1 MHTYGLGTDST
12 SPNSATGMTAEITP
26 FHNVLQYPH
35 VADLDLVSCKVI
47 NQTSHVGNQT
57 FQRSLVSLSERD
69 FLCPYETH
77 CLSLCLCCD
86 FFACDCKMKCPD
98 GCICYHDATWSTNVI
113 QCSGGNRQEIPP
125 LVPMDATVLHLEDNN
140 LTSLEPGMFLGRT
153 RLKEIHLGHSHIKDI
168 ENATFAGL
176 FHLEVLHLG
185 NNELNHISGREFDGL
200 GGSLTHL
207 YLQNNQLVSIDDGA
221 FKSLEKLKVLHLD
234 GNMLIAFPV
243 WEITSNRQMMELRLS
258 ANWWQCEC
266 EFVRKFRM
274 FIDAHIEVIP
284 DAKRIKC
291 TSMENGNSLTTS
303 RRGQQCSDDM
313 YSIIKQGTSFADH
326 LFGGHDVSLFVG
338 IAAVLVVL
346 IIITLFICK
355 IKESFQIWLHA
366 KYGIRLRMKRQH
378 ARLTQA
384 NLNKSDASND
394 GCGTL
399 FDAVILYS
407 MKDGQSFA
415 EEMTKQLQP
424 NGYKFC
430 FHHRDLPGIP
440 YTSEALKSA
449 ITASLVHI
457 VILSRTFL
465 NTEWELIKES
475 GALYQL
481 TDCILIFTD
490 IDMKTL
496 NSEKDKQKDVLDFIH
511 TTKRS
516 INWNESSLWRKLRFY
531 LPDPNTYK
539 SKSQLT
545 KQISTRQSTSKK
557 TKLEGG
563 AVLDT
568 SGVWTF
574 TPSISDGINDSG
586 VSTSKLLL
594 TPNGNDSVE
603 RFNAATNFP
612 APPVRK
618 KQPHQLSTYSV
629 MGNTPYD
636 KEKRKAASND
646 YHQRSKSGGADTIL
660 DISLYNN
667 LASTTNPLLIESP
680 NNGISFHSKTRSC
693 GTNAN
698 SHHHNRSVWAINAS
712 SPNDKNRC
720 NSGSN
725 NAINRKQLFSNMKT
739 KENSAHSRSISHIIQ
754 NTNKYDISLVP
765 IESCYSG
772 SQPHI
777 YHKKAASNSA
787 GSSREKE
794 LVMLSNDELSSVPP
808 PPPPKLGKSKNNTV
822 MGNSWGSNLAHDSRL
837 SMNVQDSSRGNDV
850 IYDAP
855 SCSGSS
861 FLQQLALSSQ
871 DNTLLSTLQRHNQ
884 QKQQQLNGSNS
895 QICGHNGQAQNSVTS
910 SSQSFQNQHQKSF
923 SMIDDKKHTSMRV
936 NHRKIEGFNP
946 NSMAENNDNSNAKPP
961 VKHIFIKHGRSVS
974 TLANTTSMNSSPNG
988 NLSNSNSREMSKN
1001 DSILLKLCQNH
1012 HQRSKSHILQQNSNQ
1027 AISSSNYLIESLI
1040 TPEKKRYSSN
1050 GVISRNAF
1058 APGPLNGSISQ
1069 LNSIANQNQMQEKRK
1084 EVNLHKSASNLY
1096 FMPTLQPCNPN
1107 GTPIKREVIGG
1118 ADDSENNHKRSKSTP
1133 FEGFVL

>member
-1 MHTYGLGTDST
+1 MHTYGLGTDGT
-12 SPNSATGMTAEITP
+12 SPSSATSLATDLTP

-35 VADLDLVSCKVI
+35 VADLDLVTCTVI
-47 NQTSHVGNQT
+47 NQTAHIGNQT
-57 FQRSLVSLSERD
+57 FQRNLVSLHEQD

-113 QCSGGNRQEIPP
+113 QCSDGNRHEIPP

-140 LTSLEPGMFLGRT
+140 LTALEPGMFLGRT

-185 NNELNHISGREFDGL
+185 NNELTHISGREFDGL

-207 YLQNNQLVSIDDGA
+207 YLQNNQLVSITDGA
-221 FKSLEKLKVLHLD
+221 FKGLEKLKVLHLD

-243 WEITSNRQMMELRLS
+243 WEITSNRQMIELRLS

-313 YSIIKQGTSFADH
+313 YSVMKEGTSFSEH

-338 IAAVLVVL
+338 IAAVLVGL
-346 IIITLFICK
+346 IFITLFICK

-366 KYGIRLRMKRQH
+366 KYGIRLRIKRQH

-407 MKDGQSFA
+407 MKDGQSVA
-415 EEMTKQLQP
+415 EEMAKQLQP
-424 NGYKFC
+424 NGYKLC
-430 FHHRDLPGIP
+430 FHHQDLPGIP

-496 NSEKDKQKDVLDFIH
+496 KSEKEKQKDVLDFIQ

-516 INWNESSLWRKLRFY
+516 INWNESALWRKIRFY
-531 LPDPNTYK
+531 LPDPNINKLRTP
-539 SKSQLT
+539 LT
-545 KQISTRQSTSKK
+545 KQTSTRQSGSKK

-574 TPSISDGINDSG
+574 TPSMSDGINDSG

-594 TPNGNDSVE
+594 TPNGNERVE
-603 RFNAATNFP
+603 RFNAPSNFP
-612 APPVRK
+612 APPIRK

-629 MGNTPYD
+629 LGNVAYHND
-636 KEKRKAASND
+636 VRKSIPND
-646 YHQRSKSGGADTIL
+646 YHQRSKSGGDIL
-660 DISLYNN
+660 DISLYNS
-667 LASTTNPLLIESP
+667 LVLSSNPLMIETPS
-680 NNGISFHSKTRSC
+680 NRNSDHIKTRSC

-698 SHHHNRSVWAINAS
+698 SHHHNPSASSINAS
-712 SPNDKNRC
+712 SPNSRDRC
-720 NSGSN
+720 SSGSN
-725 NAINRKQLFSNMKT
+725 NLINRKQLFSNLKT
-739 KENSAHSRSISHIIQ
+739 KENPAHSRSISHIVQ
-754 NTNKYDISLVP
+754 STNQYDISMVP
-765 IESCYSG
+765 IEHSHSG

-777 YHKKAASNSA
+777 YHKKAASNFGGPVRSNEA
-787 GSSREKE
+787 
-794 LVMLSNDELSSVPP
+794 VMLSSDELSSLPP
-808 PPPPKLGKSKNNTV
+808 PPPPKMGKSKSQIPPT
-822 MGNSWGSNLAHDSRL
+822 GSLDS
-837 SMNVQDSSRGNDV
+837 NHAQDPRGLTKEEDN

-855 SCSGSS
+855 TCGGSS

-884 QKQQQLNGSNS
+884 EKKQQSNASTS
-895 QICGHNGQAQNSVTS
+895 QHLVHNGQIQNKVVAL
-910 SSQSFQNQHQKSF
+910 NQPFKNLHQKSL
-923 SMIDDKKHTSMRV
+923 SMIDDKINPSSSI
-936 NHRKIEGFNP
+936 NHRNVDQYNFYNHVTKGEP
-946 NSMAENNDNSNAKPP
+946 SSTTQLPR
-961 VKHIFIKHGRSVS
+961 HIYTKHGRSVS
-974 TLANTTSMNSSPNG
+974 TLANTTAMETSPNG
-988 NLSNSNSREMSKN
+988 LSSKGNNSEMSKN
-1001 DSILLKLCQNH
+1001 DSILLRLCQNH
-1012 HQRSKSHILQQNSNQ
+1012 HQRSKSHILQPNSNQ
-1027 AISSSNYLIESLI
+1027 PLPSSSYLIDSLI
-1040 TPEKKRYSSN
+1040 TPEKKRYTSN
-1050 GVISRNAF
+1050 GAITSNRLSSGNCNKSITQLSAIST
-1058 APGPLNGSISQ
+1058 
-1069 LNSIANQNQMQEKRK
+1069 QNQIQEKRK
-1084 EVNLHKSASNLY
+1084 EINLHKSASNLC
-1096 FMPTLQPCNPN
+1096 FTPSFQPNYRN
-1107 GTPIKREVIGG
+1107 EVLLTRQVIGG
-1118 ADDSENNHKRSKSTP
+1118 SRDTENVHKRSVSTP

>member
-1 MHTYGLGTDST
+1 MFYLANNPFQCDCRLSWLKRMHTYGLGTDGT
-12 SPNSATGMTAEITP
+12 SPSSATSIASELTP

-35 VADLDLVSCKVI
+35 VADLDLITCKVI
-47 NQTSHVGNQT
+47 NQTAHVGNQT
-57 FQRSLVSLSERD
+57 FQRSLVSLGEQD

-140 LTSLEPGMFLGRT
+140 LTALESGMFLGRT

-185 NNELNHISGREFDGL
+185 NNELTHISGREFDGL

-207 YLQNNQLVSIDDGA
+207 YLQNNQLVSISDGA
-221 FKSLEKLKVLHLD
+221 FKGLEKLKVLHLD

-291 TSMENGNSLTTS
+291 TSMETGNSLTT
-303 RRGQQCSDDM
+303 RGQQCSDDM
-313 YSIIKQGTSFADH
+313 YSIIKKGTSFTDH

-338 IAAVLVVL
+338 IAAVLIGL
-346 IIITLFICK
+346 IFITLFICK
-355 IKESFQIWLHA
+355 IQEAFQIWLHA
-366 KYGIRLRMKRQH
+366 KYGIRLRIRRQH

-407 MKDGQSFA
+407 MKDGKCVA
-415 EEMTKQLQP
+415 EEMSKQLQP
-424 NGYKFC
+424 NGYKLC
-430 FHHRDLPGIP
+430 FHHQDLPEIP

-457 VILSRTFL
+457 VILSREFL
-465 NTEWELIKES
+465 TTEWELIKES

-481 TDCILIFTD
+481 TDCILIYTD

-496 NSEKDKQKDVLDFIH
+496 KSEKEKQKDVLDFIQ

-516 INWNESSLWRKLRFY
+516 VKWNESSLWRKLRFY
-531 LPDPNTYK
+531 LPDPNVHNRR
-539 SKSQLT
+539 SQLT
-545 KQISTRQSTSKK
+545 KQMATRQSTSKK

-594 TPNGNDSVE
+594 TPNGNDSIE
-603 RFNAATNFP
+603 RFNASTNFP
-612 APPVRK
+612 APPMRK
-618 KQPHQLSTYSV
+618 KQPNQLSTYSI
-629 MGNTPYD
+629 MGNVSINND
-636 KEKRKAASND
+636 ARKAVPND

-660 DISLYNN
+660 DVSLYNN
-667 LASTTNPLLIESP
+667 LASSTNPLMIETP
-680 NNGISFHSKTRSC
+680 NNRILENIKTRSC

-698 SHHHNRSVWAINAS
+698 NNHHNRSKSSITAF
-712 SPNDKNRC
+712 SPNNKKPNFSAT
-720 NSGSN
+720 NS
-725 NAINRKQLFSNMKT
+725 AMNRKQLFSDIKT
-739 KENSAHSRSISHIIQ
+739 KENFAHSRSTSHIVQ
-754 NTNKYDISLVP
+754 STNQYDISLVS
-765 IESCYSG
+765 IEPSYSG

-777 YHKKAASNSA
+777 YHKKVASNFASA
-787 GSSREKE
+787 SGGNVPS
-794 LVMLSNDELSSVPP
+794 MLSNDELSSVPP
-808 PPPPKLGKSKNNTV
+808 PPPPKIGKSKSHITPTNSDNN
-822 MGNSWGSNLAHDSRL
+822 
-837 SMNVQDSSRGNDV
+837 
-850 IYDAP
+850 IYDGPALG
-855 SCSGSS
+855 GSS

-871 DNTLLSTLQRHNQ
+871 DNTLLNTLQRHNQ
-884 QKQQQLNGSNS
+884 QKRQQENGSTSQQLD
-895 QICGHNGQAQNSVTS
+895 QKGHQLNSVNS
-910 SSQSFQNQHQKSF
+910 SNQPFQNHHQKSL
-923 SMIDDKKHTSMRV
+923 SMIDVKNKPSISIYQRNGDASRIQELNTTEPMKHV
-936 NHRKIEGFNP
+936 Y
-946 NSMAENNDNSNAKPP
+946 A
-961 VKHIFIKHGRSVS
+961 KHGRSIS
-974 TLANTTSMNSSPNG
+974 TLASAAPQESSPNSYYMKAANG
-988 NLSNSNSREMSKN
+988 QMSKN

-1012 HQRSKSHILQQNSNQ
+1012 HQRSKSHILQQNSTHF
-1027 AISSSNYLIESLI
+1027 STSNNLVESLI

-1050 GVISRNAF
+1050 GMISRNAL
-1058 APGPLNGSISQ
+1058 AAVSHNRSVSQ
-1069 LNSIANQNQMQEKRK
+1069 LNAISNLNQMQEPRI
-1084 EVNLHKSASNLY
+1084 ELNLHKSASNLY
-1096 FMPTLQPCNPN
+1096 YMPMPQPNHHSGSPL
-1107 GTPIKREVIGG
+1107 KREVIGG
-1118 ADDSENNHKRSKSTP
+1118 AGDNENNHKRSKSTP